1 MIDEQLG
8 TIFQGTMQMI
18 LGVSGAVY
26 IFKVWIRRPDDPLL
40 PSAYHSLLLV
50 GMGPIGIMGMGA
62 ANMGFNPWGLGTCLS
77 WAAVAPLW
85 GFVFYCLPTCVGIM
99 QPDRIVLFR
108 LSMLAAKL
116 GSCGVV
122 LASALLVVGEVSLL
136 PNGGF
141 SIGNIA
147 SIALAA
153 LVTLVLLDIMYREDR
168 AAYDGG
174 EGNQELRT
182 KPVVTSYNV
191 AREDE
196 IGRQR
201 NFRWRPFHFC
211 K

>member
-1 MIDEQLG
+1 
-8 TIFQGTMQMI
+8 
-18 LGVSGAVY
+18 
-26 IFKVWIRRPDDPLL
+26 
-40 PSAYHSLLLV
+40 
-50 GMGPIGIMGMGA
+50 
-62 ANMGFNPWGLGTCLS
+62 
-77 WAAVAPLW
+77 
-85 GFVFYCLPTCVGIM
+85 
-99 QPDRIVLFR
+99 
-108 LSMLAAKL
+108 
-116 GSCGVV
+116 
-122 LASALLVVGEVSLL
+122 
-136 PNGGF
+136 GF